1 VENHKLLFWSL
12 HLLVV
17 ESTGLGYIS
26 RGIPVVRHDLYPPQ
40 LGYIVGELI
49 KSALQLIVL
58 FLLKCFV
65 TVIVLCQRVV
75 LLCQGHRI
83 TEDCF
88 RLGVQVSSVIS
99 DQFSCFA
106 PSVRS

>member
-1 VENHKLLFWSL
+1 
-12 HLLVV
+12 
-17 ESTGLGYIS
+17 
-26 RGIPVVRHDLYPPQ
+26 VVRHDLYPPQ

-49 KSALQLIVL
+49 KSASQLIVYIPSQVFCDCDCVVL
-58 FLLKCFV
+58 
-65 TVIVLCQRVV
+65 VLCYCVK
-75 LLCQGHRI
+75 GHRI